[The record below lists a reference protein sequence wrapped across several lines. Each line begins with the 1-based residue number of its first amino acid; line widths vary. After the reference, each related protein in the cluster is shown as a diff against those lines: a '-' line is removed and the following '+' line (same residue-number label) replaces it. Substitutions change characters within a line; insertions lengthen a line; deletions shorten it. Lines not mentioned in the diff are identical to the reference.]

1 MQASLGIAALG
12 AGTLGGAFTARAQS
26 LSPPVTEPDDVAGNR
41 KLPRYQP
48 IGYDLR
54 GFDILPSVRF
64 GARADDNVFFTPDH
78 READAQLQVEP
89 RLRITRKTKLSALAV
104 DASLRRSI
112 YARLH
117 DQDTTEYGLR
127 AAFRRGNDQAALA
140 AEAGYRREVI
150 QRGSVENDLTA
161 GPPLLR
167 RVLDGALTGHK
178 RFNRFA
184 LDARAGV
191 TWLRYESVDGAT
203 SDQRFRDGERYE
215 GQLVASF
222 DISART
228 SVFAAGAYQRFDYRR
243 SPAIGNRDADD
254 WSGLIGVR
262 YDLSRALIAQVGAGY
277 RTHRFVDPRQRSISG
292 PAISAQLRYYPTRLL
307 TVRGSVEQTVTTSPY
322 DLVSAVTVTTGRAEL
337 EYEYRRNVSLL
348 AAGALTFEDYGHA
361 TYSARTLSLSAG
373 PVWRINNW
381 LSAQAS
387 VSYSQRFAQGRGA
400 PFDPYRQFGGMISLT
415 VAR

>member
-1 MQASLGIAALG
+1 MTCAGSISCLRSAS
-12 AGTLGGAFTARAQS
+12 ARGRTTTCS
-26 LSPPVTEPDDVAGNR
+26 SP
-41 KLPRYQP
+41 
-48 IGYDLR
+48 
-54 GFDILPSVRF
+54 
-64 GARADDNVFFTPDH
+64 PDH

-262 YDLSRALIAQVGAGY
+262 YDLSRALIAQVG
-277 RTHRFVDPRQRSISG
+277 
-292 PAISAQLRYYPTRLL
+292 
-307 TVRGSVEQTVTTSPY
+307 
-322 DLVSAVTVTTGRAEL
+322 
-337 EYEYRRNVSLL
+337 
-348 AAGALTFEDYGHA
+348 
-361 TYSARTLSLSAG
+361 
-373 PVWRINNW
+373 
-381 LSAQAS
+381 
-387 VSYSQRFAQGRGA
+387 GRGIA
-400 PFDPYRQFGGMISLT
+400 PTASSIRASAAFPGPRYPRNCAIT
-415 VAR
+415 PPAC